1 MSTLGKLMFTL
12 SANTSRF
19 ERDMNKA
26 ARIADR
32 QGKQIKSS
40 LAVVGKVGA
49 AAAVAGAGLVAMAG
63 RAALAADEI
72 AKTSKAAGLSAET
85 LQELRFAGE
94 RSGVALKQVDEGTR
108 RLNRRIGLAAAGTGE
123 WAKKFSA
130 LGIEVR
136 DVNGQV
142 KSTEAIFNEAVVL
155 LGDMSTASERAAA
168 ASDLFGE
175 DAGPKLA
182 LLLAEGEESVRKL
195 REEKRQLGVVSNE
208 AAAAAEKT
216 ADQWTNT
223 SAKFE
228 AGAQTLLLKLLPAVN
243 KSIEGISLL
252 ADFAIDAADAVEEMA
267 INLGLIESSDELER
281 LTKQWTDLHP
291 ELREAETLLA
301 RQKKFGDAYADSNK
315 ELESRIR
322 SLNRQIDR
330 VTKARGELL
339 KVSKENVKSSK
350 EEEATLKSTAPAWRL
365 FEQATDELTD
375 AIKANEE
382 ASRKRAEA
390 IAAATP
396 PLKDTDA
403 VTQQFAATTAELTAF
418 LVRQAKTIEEVRGVY
433 ADLDDTIEELNL
445 DAIPDKLDE
454 GTRALDGQKEAAERA
469 AQAYE
474 ELARQSQAA
483 TNAIATISNAFG
495 TNLPQQVNSFLGGQ
509 FANLFGQSGVDA
521 LGFLASGS
529 QIGTGLFGN
538 QSAGIGGALGGLVQ
552 LLPGVGQVG
561 GFVGSIVGSLLGD
574 LLSDEDDPR
583 IRLVNNLTN
592 QGGFRVQEE
601 AQFRRN
607 SAFGF
612 TIAGQQ
618 ITEEFGA
625 AAAGQ
630 FLDSIQDFDDRIAS
644 LLNPEQIERVFQAF
658 IPGGNSETSTL
669 FEGDIS
675 VEEALRQRFQT
686 IAGALDGN
694 VGRFVQQF
702 ADDLEQGVQALVNIT
717 RVNELLDVNPLETF
731 ADVLARADE
740 GPLDTLGRLGDELSD
755 LTSVAFDSVEG
766 MAALGQGLQ
775 QYNEFVVQSLVG
787 IENARR
793 GIEGITGSTI
803 DNLTFQTLDNNG
815 QFEFLTRRANDLSS
829 GIGGLGSAAEVQ
841 NQVALINQLASQ
853 AFGLLDPEQQRAQLD
868 TFTRS
873 LQGTEADAQARLDVL
888 EAEVR
893 AQAEADRQATA
904 DAVRNG
910 VVEGTQDAGFVAAGA
925 QILDASA
932 RFAQSTTAFGQ
943 GVNVLVSNG
952 IPVFFEG
959 SEVG

>member
-1 MSTLGKLMFTL
+1 MFTL

-32 QGKQIKSS
+32 QGKQIKAS
-40 LAVVGKVGA
+40 LAVVAKVGVA
-49 AAAVAGAGLVAMAG
+49 AGVAGAGLVAMAG

-72 AKTSKAAGLSAET
+72 AKTAKAAGLSAET

-142 KSTEAIFNEAVVL
+142 KSTEAIFNEAVTL
-155 LGDMSTASERAAA
+155 LGDMATSSERAAA

-182 LLLAEGEESVRKL
+182 LLLAEGEEGVRKL

-216 ADQWTNT
+216 ADQWTNA

-228 AGAQTLLLKLLPAVN
+228 TGAQTILLKLLPAVN

-281 LTKQWTDLHP
+281 LTKQWTDLHT

-322 SLNRQIDR
+322 SLRRQLER
-330 VTKARGELL
+330 VSTARGELL
-339 KVSKENVKSSK
+339 NQTKKSTEATDDNKASTKELTTELESGSQALNKQASEVENLVSKMFSFDARMSVLLSTQKQLNDQFD
-350 EEEATLKSTAPAWRL
+350 AGTLGLSDYLAAAN
-365 FEQATDELTD
+365 QVD
-375 AIKANEE
+375 AE
-382 ASRKRAEA
+382 
-390 IAAATP
+390 IAA
-396 PLKDTDA
+396 
-403 VTQQFAATTAELTAF
+403 LT
-418 LVRQAKTIEEVRGVY
+418 RGH
-433 ADLDDTIEELNL
+433 EELNGVLEEL
-445 DAIPDKLDE
+445 DLSSIPDKLDD
-454 GTRALDGQKEAAERA
+454 GTAALQRQEKQAIDNAEALRRMGEEAANA
-469 AQAYE
+469 
-474 ELARQSQAA
+474 LA
-483 TNAIATISNAFG
+483 TVGNAFG
-495 TNLPQQVNSFLGGQ
+495 VNLPQQVNSFLGTQ
-509 FANLFGQSGVDA
+509 FANLFGQQGVG
-521 LGFLASGS
+521 LLNTFASGS
-529 QIGTGLFGN
+529 QIGSQLFGN
-538 QSAGIGGALGGLVQ
+538 NSAGIGGGIGGIVGSAFG
-552 LLPGVGQVG
+552 PVGTFVGQLA
-561 GFVGSIVGSLLGD
+561 GSLLGD
-574 LLSDEDDPR
+574 LLSDENDPR

-630 FLDSIQDFDDRIAS
+630 FLDSIQEFDDRIAS

-658 IPGGNSETSTL
+658 IPGGNTETSTL